1 MVDSLSYA
9 SVVVEN
15 VTSKIEVRNRTL
27 GEIMLRAVS
36 YYADNYRFSKAF
48 KEGRWDGK
56 IKFGSYTFPYFR
68 CYTGLLPDLLD
79 ILKKNGIQP
88 MFTDKRS
95 LMAPSLDI
103 ELQFDLRPY
112 QQDVVEACAKHKRG
126 IIKSPT
132 ASGKSLIQAAVI
144 QRFKVPTLVTI
155 HNNDILKQLGASY
168 IDALGLEGVG
178 VYGAGMCEQGDVT
191 LATLQTLNSI
201 YTDDRRRF
209 DMMVKPFGL
218 LISDELHHINQNA
231 KAYSKVVE
239 HIPAGYRFGFSATPF
254 RTDRKTATDVTQVAL
269 FGDVIADISKQ
280 ELVEEGFIT
289 PVKVLWVQY
298 KHPGIPTS
306 YYGYLEKSETP
317 QEAYRAAF
325 TDCVMNCRERLEA
338 IAEMYELF
346 VTEGKQVLVMVRSV
360 DYAYKLNGIL
370 NCPVVHGS
378 TDKEERDE
386 VYRLFKSGEL
396 RSLIATDIYSEGVS
410 FEGLDVVI
418 LAEPFKSKILTEQRL
433 GRLMRLYKGKAE
445 GILVDFADTTPF
457 FDAQADARLKTYKQQ
472 GHQVMDYLVGRR

>member
-1 MVDSLSYA
+1 
-9 SVVVEN
+9 
-15 VTSKIEVRNRTL
+15 
-27 GEIMLRAVS
+27 
-36 YYADNYRFSKAF
+36 
-48 KEGRWDGK
+48 
-56 IKFGSYTFPYFR
+56 
-68 CYTGLLPDLLD
+68 
-79 ILKKNGIQP
+79 
-88 MFTDKRS
+88 
-95 LMAPSLDI
+95 
-103 ELQFDLRPY
+103 
-112 QQDVVEACAKHKRG
+112 
-126 IIKSPT
+126 
-132 ASGKSLIQAAVI
+132 
-144 QRFKVPTLVTI
+144 
-155 HNNDILKQLGASY
+155 
-168 IDALGLEGVG
+168 
-178 VYGAGMCEQGDVT
+178 
-191 LATLQTLNSI
+191 
-201 YTDDRRRF
+201 
-209 DMMVKPFGL
+209 MMVKPFGL

-254 RTDRKTATDVTQVAL
+254 RTDRKTATDVTPVAL
-269 FGDVIADISKQ
+269 FGDVIANISKQ
-280 ELVEEGFIT
+280 E

-445 GILVDFADTTPF
+445 GILVDFADATPF